1 MILLPTTNHISNHM
15 KNLLLTL
22 GVFSLFFFS
31 SCGGGHN
38 HDCCGECGGE
48 SECCGKC
55 GGDKDGEKKSECCGE
70 GGECCKSGDSK

>member
-1 MILLPTTNHISNHM
+1 M
-15 KNLLLTL
+15 KNLLLIL

-31 SCGGGHN
+31 SCGGEHG
-38 HDCCGECGGE
+38 HDCCGECGGDE
-48 SECCGKC
+48 KAECCGKC

>member
-1 MILLPTTNHISNHM
+1 M

-31 SCGGGHN
+31 SCGGGHD
-38 HDCCGECGGE
+38 HDCCGECGG
-48 SECCGKC
+48 
-55 GGDKDGEKKSECCGE
+55 DKDGEGKSECCGE

>member
-1 MILLPTTNHISNHM
+1 M

-31 SCGGGHN
+31 SCGGGHDHD
-38 HDCCGECGGE
+38 HDCCGKCGDE
-48 SECCGKC
+48 KAECCGKC